1 MKNSLSQLRAAVER
15 IYLNQKTAE
24 QKAESIIARVHSEQK
39 QSITNLIHY
48 LALRREDLRPLQDH
62 LHDAG
67 LSSLA
72 SAESHIL
79 RQVQAVLQRL
89 GVEFLKKDISME
101 DATVGANLL
110 YQRAMTLFGP
120 KKVQS
125 IPHLMVT
132 FESGMASDYMAVKA
146 LLKAGMN
153 IARINSAHDSPE
165 EWKNMIS
172 NVHKAAQATG
182 CPCKIYLDLSG
193 HKIRTMLLGKGKK
206 KERLKLKEQT
216 QFFLAETNA

>member
-1 MKNSLSQLRAAVER
+1 MKNSLPQLRAAVER
-15 IYLNQKTAE
+15 ICQYQKTAE

-89 GVEFLKKDISME
+89 GVEFSKK
-101 DATVGANLL
+101 
-110 YQRAMTLFGP
+110 
-120 KKVQS
+120 
-125 IPHLMVT
+125 
-132 FESGMASDYMAVKA
+132 
-146 LLKAGMN
+146 
-153 IARINSAHDSPE
+153 
-165 EWKNMIS
+165 
-172 NVHKAAQATG
+172 
-182 CPCKIYLDLSG
+182 
-193 HKIRTMLLGKGKK
+193 
-206 KERLKLKEQT
+206 
-216 QFFLAETNA
+216 